1 MNAIRWTFASARAWA
16 VAAGVFAGYAI
27 TYLLVAK
34 ALVLDGPGA
43 FSGFGPLPALSIA
56 HDVGARAASWI
67 DPAFVLY
74 VSDRIVL
81 APSVPTM
88 LVAILIGL
96 LVGVNVAMG
105 IEAAVRPP
113 VACAGAPPLWAVAA
127 LPSLLVSFSCC
138 APTLLVLLGGT
149 AAGALIPAIPFLAPL
164 SAILLVATTVWAGH
178 RLGPTASAGQGRT
191 APPPLLVKT

>member
-16 VAAGVFAGYAI
+16 VAAAVLAGYAI

-34 ALVLDGPGA
+34 ALVIAGPGA
-43 FSGFGPLPALSIA
+43 FSGFGPLPALRVAS
-56 HDVGARAASWI
+56 DLRAASWI

-74 VSDRIVL
+74 VTDRIVL
-81 APSVPTM
+81 APSLPTV

-105 IEAAVRPP
+105 VEAAVRPP

-149 AAGALIPAIPFLAPL
+149 AAGALIPAISFLAPL
-164 SAILLVATTVWAGH
+164 SAILLVVTILWTGH
-178 RLGPTASAGQGRT
+178 RLERTAVAGQGRT
-191 APPPLLVKT
+191 AAPPLLVKT